1 MAHST
6 DRLGKGWD
14 GRAVGLVLRRP
25 VRTLGIEAFYNDFMA
40 GVEDA
45 LNRQDQPF
53 LLQVV
58 PDMES
63 ELDAYHR
70 WHESGKV
77 GAVLLVDV
85 LVDDDPRLSLVDE
98 LGFAVLVLANPQDA
112 GGHSV
117 LWTDEA
123 AVVQSAVDHLV
134 QLGHTRL
141 GRVSGPVGFSHTTH
155 RTTAFVTAAAA
166 AGANTAIAAADFS
179 REGGAAAVR
188 QLLRS
193 DAPPTGIMFDN
204 DVMAAGAVEA
214 IVAMGLRVPEDV
226 SILACDDSVLCR
238 ITKPPLTAVS
248 RDVHTLGEKAG
259 EAIMRI
265 LDGADPA
272 LIAAPTP
279 QLIARESTGPV
290 HPYRAGDA

>member
-1 MAHST
+1 MAQSMAPVGT
-6 DRLGKGWD
+6 GWD

-45 LNRQDQPF
+45 LTTQNRPF
-53 LLQVV
+53 VLQVV

-70 WHESGKV
+70 WHESGRV

-85 LVDDDPRLSLVDE
+85 LVDHDPRLTLVDE
-98 LGFAVLVLANPQDA
+98 LGFAALVLAYPEDA
-112 GGHSV
+112 GEHSV
-117 LWTDEA
+117 LWTDETV
-123 AVVQSAVDHLV
+123 VVQSAVDHLV
-134 QLGHTRL
+134 HLGHTRL
-141 GRVSGPVGFSHTTH
+141 GRVSGPVGFSHTAH
-155 RTTAFVTAAAA
+155 RTTAFIAAAAA
-166 AGANTAIAAADFS
+166 AGASTVVTDADFS

-204 DVMAAGAVEA
+204 DVMTAGAVEA

-226 SILACDDSVLCR
+226 SILAGDDSVLCR
-238 ITKPPLTAVS
+238 ITNPPLTAVS
-248 RDVHTLGEKAG
+248 RDVHALGETAG
-259 EAIMRI
+259 EAIMRVI
-265 LDGADPA
+265 EGADRA
-272 LIAAPTP
+272 LITALTP

-290 HPYRAGDA
+290 GPDRAGDA